1 MKTTFIAFDF
11 ETTGLHPMSAEIIEI
26 GAVKFDAKGKVLGT
40 FEQLIKPVGDIQPE
54 ADAVNGISAAM
65 VANCPSLDTVLPRFI
80 QFIGSPQQNILIAH
94 NAAKFDIG
102 FLAVACARRGLPLP
116 EHRIVDSIDLCQACM
131 PPPYNLASV
140 CRRLGIAMGAHRALS
155 DAVAVMRLTLRL
167 GSKYPRAWENLPTHY
182 AEEFGIAAIEPPP
195 GFVEWEALGD
205 PNQEVEIVYAGGSRP
220 GQKRRVIPKSFF
232 EYKGREYMTA
242 FCLQDGRTKT
252 FVVDDI
258 VSVEMVEDE
267 ENEENQDEDED
278 FEYRTGF
285 SPAVEMQNPFGPE
298 DASASPPPP
307 PKQQIRVTDVFGIIL
322 IVGSVCLMIAVVVG
336 AIGVFSWLVEELGD
350 MGFLLLLGLAAI
362 VVFVGHGAYH
372 LINAVIE
379 DIFG

>member
-11 ETTGLHPMSAEIIEI
+11 ETTGLHPMAAEIIEI
-26 GAVKFDAKGKVLGT
+26 GAVKFDVKGKVLGT
-40 FEQLIKPVGDIQPE
+40 FEQLIKPAGGIQPE
-54 ADAVNGISAAM
+54 AEAVNGISAAM
-65 VANCPSLDTVLPRFI
+65 VANCPSLDEVLPRFI
-80 QFIGSPQQNILIAH
+80 RFIGSPQQNVLIAH

-252 FVVDDI
+252 FAVDDI
-258 VSVEMVEDE
+258 VSAEMVEDE
-267 ENEENQDEDED
+267 EEDSED
-278 FEYRTGF
+278 FVEVSGF
-285 SPAVEMQNPFGPE
+285 AQDMYSRQPE
-298 DASASPPPP
+298 DVSESLQAPTKKRTSLAD
-307 PKQQIRVTDVFGIIL
+307 IFLVI
-322 IVGSVCLMIAVVVG
+322 
-336 AIGVFSWLVEELGD
+336 IGVCFAGVIIVVLL
-350 MGFLLLLGLAAI
+350 MAFGFLMEVQEVSGDLGVFLVIGIFLAAL
-362 VVFVGHGAYH
+362 VLGNAAYH

>member
-1 MKTTFIAFDF
+1 VNTTFIAFDF
-11 ETTGLHPMSAEIIEI
+11 ETTGLHPMSAEIVEI
-26 GAVKFDAKGKVLGT
+26 GAVKFDAKGKVLDT
-40 FEQLIKPVGDIQPE
+40 FEQLIKPVGGIQPE
-54 ADAVNGISAAM
+54 AEAVNGISAAM

-80 QFIGSPQQNILIAH
+80 QFIGPPQQNVLIAH

-102 FLAVACARRGLPLP
+102 FLAAACARRGLPLP
-116 EHRIVDSIDLCQACM
+116 EHRIVDSIDLCQACI

-140 CRRLGIAMGAHRALS
+140 CQRLGIAMGAHRALS
-155 DAVAVMRLTLRL
+155 DAMAVMRITLRL
-167 GSKYPRAWENLPTHY
+167 GSKYPRAWENLPTYY
-182 AEEFGIAAIEPPP
+182 AEALGITAIEPPAEL
-195 GFVEWEALGD
+195 VEWEALGD
-205 PNQEVEIVYAGGSRP
+205 HNQEVEIFYAGGSRP

-242 FCLQDGRTKT
+242 FCPEDGRTKT

-258 VSVEMVEDE
+258 VSAEMVEDQG
-267 ENEENQDEDED
+267 NVDEDED

-285 SPAVEMQNPFGPE
+285 SPAVEMQNPFGPA

-307 PKQQIRVTDVFGIIL
+307 PKQQTTVTDVFGVIL
-322 IVGSVCLMIAVVVG
+322 LVGSVCLVIAIVVG
-336 AIGVFSWLVEELGD
+336 AIGVFSWVEEELGD
-350 MGFLLLLGLAAI
+350 MGFLLLLGLVAI